1 MEWILGDIS
10 GHENEEDELLEA
22 GPNFQKSNAHPGMEH
37 ARFLL

>member
-10 GHENEEDELLEA
+10 GHENEEDKLLEA
-22 GPNFQKSNAHPGMEH
+22 DLNFQKSNAHPGMGH